1 MADAEQCV
9 GKHATSNLQAYIDDL
24 YNVIELMCSCDLI
37 MISAIVAHL
46 PRKCS
51 AHEPKGN
58 NAMQRRHAHR
68 PNGSHRAADW
78 WGRKQVH
85 CILTM
90 MGVP

>member
-1 MADAEQCV
+1 MLNE
-9 GKHATSNLQAYIDDL
+9 L
-24 YNVIELMCSCDLI
+24 YNMIELLCSCDLI

-58 NAMQRRHAHR
+58 NAMQRANIHR
-68 PNGSHRAADW
+68 AKCIHRAADW
-78 WGRKQVH
+78 WGRKQAH
-85 CILTM
+85 GILTM